1 MRALSAECNGFDEA
15 QAKRNDTSYSS
26 ESVED
31 TGTTTTKKG
40 RHQNKN
46 TTEIRQ

>member
-1 MRALSAECNGFDEA
+1 MRALSTECNGLDEA
-15 QAKRNDTSYSS
+15 GAERIDTSYSS

-31 TGTTTTKKG
+31 TGTTQKKG